1 MKRIKTFSQFCL
13 NSKQLDK
20 AISDEEQEHIVYKK
34 HFKLQQLRRSNYLIK
49 NGSKIKAIK
58 INGGWLEL
66 DSMDDYELYENLK
79 MKDETK
85 KFFH

>member
-20 AISDEEQEHIVYKK
+20 AISDEEKEHIVFKK

-49 NGSKIKAIK
+49 NGIEKA
-58 INGGWLEL
+58 E
-66 DSMDDYELYENLK
+66 DNLGVCN
-79 MKDETK
+79 
-85 KFFH
+85 

>member
-34 HFKLQQLRRSNYLIK
+34 HFKLQKLRRQNYLIK
-49 NGSKIKAIK
+49 NGIEKEQDRMEIC
-58 INGGWLEL
+58 N
-66 DSMDDYELYENLK
+66 
-79 MKDETK
+79 
-85 KFFH
+85 